1 MKASV
6 VQAGMKAIVD
16 LDKKEIDKKRNEL
29 EIETQKKNQ
38 KTQSIKDK
46 FGESTLDKIEEELI
60 LYKIDLISEIMIKMK
75 IKVIKSEDY
84 DQTI

>member
-29 EIETQKKNQ
+29 EIET
-38 KTQSIKDK
+38 
-46 FGESTLDKIEEELI
+46 
-60 LYKIDLISEIMIKMK
+60 
-75 IKVIKSEDY
+75 
-84 DQTI
+84 